1 MVVEALETVTNKLT
15 ETKNL
20 QIWHDSKVKQIDLAQ
35 KDLQPTTIVLDNE
48 KTIQTSLII
57 GADGANSKLRHS
69 MTHLIDYTSKDYQQM
84 GLVGT
89 ITFEDSETRD
99 DIAFQKFMPHG
110 PIALLP
116 LCKGKASL
124 VWTLPTAKAKEF
136 KKLDPEKLAKELNN
150 QLNMVYPRSQVVDGL
165 NGVFGL
171 FLRSVRQKI
180 KKKSKPKNSSNEM
193 NQFHGNIFF
202 FREIDLFDF
211 YQ

>member
-15 ETKNL
+15 ESKNL

-48 KTIQTSLII
+48 RTIQTSLVI

-69 MTHLIDYTSKDYQQM
+69 MAHLMDYTSKDYQQM

-124 VWTLPTAKAKEF
+124 VWTLPTAMAKEF
-136 KKLDPEKLAKELNN
+136 KKLGPEKLAKELNN

-180 KKKSKPKNSSNEM
+180 SKKSKPKSSSNEM

-202 FREIDLFDF
+202 REIDLFDF
-211 YQ
+211 YR